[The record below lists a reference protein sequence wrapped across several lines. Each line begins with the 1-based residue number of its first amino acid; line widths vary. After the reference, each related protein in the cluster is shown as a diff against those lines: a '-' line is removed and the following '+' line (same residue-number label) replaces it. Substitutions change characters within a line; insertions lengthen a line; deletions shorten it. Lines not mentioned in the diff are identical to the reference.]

1 MVESKSTIR
10 HRLQQGGAPVTFD
23 NTNATTADTE
33 VRYLKSAIVG
43 DEFKLFVAHPAPGVE
58 PGRNIQ

>member
-1 MVESKSTIR
+1 M
-10 HRLQQGGAPVTFD
+10 TFD